1 MTSLIKF
8 GVFFVLLI
16 TGALGRFL
24 PGEIFR
30 NTSNR
35 ISNEASQEDCN
46 CEWRF
51 YQHYEAKGCQIVQ
64 TNSCGCPT
72 NYLCSSV
79 KQPASQSKV
88 CLYQNVEYKVGEK
101 IKLADNCQVCRCVD
115 GITPQVV
122 CRQRECPQLDLV
134 EGENCHLVYEE
145 NKCCPSRYECIGYAS
160 DNTAETSGITC
171 VYNNITYPLGA
182 KIYSSDDPCLVCECK
197 EDWNGIDNSTCY
209 QQECVFERK
218 KHLLDA
224 GCIPIYHERK
234 CCPIEYYC
242 PEDLHYNN
250 MELRELETENSTE
263 TEEGNSCIF
272 GGNSYEIG
280 AELSLNKSCVK
291 CICQVPPDFT
301 CVHQSCSLPPSAEN
315 CIEIRSVD
323 QCCPTYD
330 CLLGDSAATE
340 TSETEESDNEIS
352 TTEEGV
358 CPTPL
363 CADDS
368 CRIEV
373 PPGHECPTCVCG
385 ESREKNDFEPVDSP
399 LEQYYME
406 NSSENEGANEGNQTF
421 SSFDDSDNE
430 LLSKIFVEKLS
441 QQSANFQN
449 LEEMEPPIENSE
461 AGLQSEDSTLPETE
475 EYFIQFRSHDVE
487 DVENHLAPKEL
498 RQKRSVNTQTDEIQD
513 QQSQQQWNVLQQ
525 DEDEMETSETIGRE
539 REFSDESNEGF
550 DEIKAFR
557 SKGTG
562 VPPAVTVELEDTD
575 LDKVIWVSIVPGC
588 PTPLC
593 ADSSCRI
600 GIPQGHKCPTCICK
614 KARQP

>member
-1 MTSLIKF
+1 MASLIKY
-8 GVFFVLLI
+8 GVFFVLF
-16 TGALGRFL
+16 TNGVLGRFL
-24 PGEIFR
+24 PEEIFQ

-35 ISNEASQEDCN
+35 SSNGERQEDCN

-64 TNSCGCPT
+64 TDSCGCPT

-79 KQPASQSKV
+79 KQSVSQSEV
-88 CLYQNVEYKVGEK
+88 CMYQSVAYKVGEK

-122 CRQRECPQLDLV
+122 CRQRECPQLDPV

-145 NKCCPSRYECIGYAS
+145 NKCCPSRYECIEDVPENAS
-160 DNTAETSGITC
+160 EASAFTC
-171 VYNNITYPLGA
+171 IYNNITYPFGA
-182 KIYSSDDPCLVCECK
+182 KIYPPDDPCLVCECK
-197 EDWNGIDNSTCY
+197 EDWNGLNNSSCY
-209 QQECVFERK
+209 QQECVFEKK
-218 KHLLDA
+218 KHLLEA
-224 GCIPIYHERK
+224 GCIPIYHERR

-250 MELRELETENSTE
+250 MELRELEGENSTE
-263 TEEGNSCIF
+263 NGGRCIF

-280 AELSLNKSCVK
+280 TELSLNDSCVK

-315 CIEIRSVD
+315 CVEIRSAD

-330 CLLGDSAATE
+330 CLLADVTVTE
-340 TSETEESDNEIS
+340 TSATEEDDSEPS

-368 CRIEV
+368 CQIEI

-385 ESREKNDFEPVDSP
+385 ESREKNDFEPAESP

-406 NSSENEGANEGNQTF
+406 NSNETESVNDGNRTLF
-421 SSFDDSDNE
+421 TPDDSENE
-430 LLSKIFVEKLS
+430 LLSKIFVEKIT
-441 QQSANFQN
+441 QQNSNFEN
-449 LEEMEPPIENSE
+449 LEDIEPQMRNSE
-461 AGLQSEDSTLPETE
+461 TELQTEENPETE
-475 EYFIQFRSHDVE
+475 EYFIQFQSHDTE
-487 DVENHLAPKEL
+487 DVENHLAPNEL
-498 RQKRSVNTQTDEIQD
+498 RQKRSENMQTDEIQT
-513 QQSQQQWNVLQQ
+513 QQSQQQWNILQE
-525 DEDEMETSETIGRE
+525 DEDEMETGETIERE
-539 REFSDESNEGF
+539 RELSEESNEGF
-550 DEIKAFR
+550 DEIKAFG
-557 SKGTG
+557 SKGPNT
-562 VPPAVTVELEDTD
+562 PPVVTVELEDTD
-575 LDKVIWVSIVPGC
+575 FDNVIWTSIVPGC

-600 GIPQGHKCPTCICK
+600 GVPQGHRCPTCICK